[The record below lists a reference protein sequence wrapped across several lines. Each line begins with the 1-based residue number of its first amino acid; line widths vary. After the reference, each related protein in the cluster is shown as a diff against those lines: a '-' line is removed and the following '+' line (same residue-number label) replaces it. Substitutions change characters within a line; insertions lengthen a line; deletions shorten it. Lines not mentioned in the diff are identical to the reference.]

1 VVLAPDGEAQ
11 RAEQDQ
17 ASDGQG
23 ETQHEQRGEH
33 LGSPPGRGGGE
44 QQRESKDSGRPAGEP
59 GGAAAVAGGA
69 LVVASPGDPGEALA
83 AVAVWFVV
91 AGTARAGVPPGGD

>member
-17 ASDGQG
+17 ASDSQGQT
-23 ETQHEQRGEH
+23 EHEERSEH

-44 QQRESKDSGRPAGEP
+44 QERESKDSGGPAGVT
-59 GGAAAVAGGA
+59 GRAAVVPGRVA
-69 LVVASPGDPGEALA
+69 VVASPGDPGEALA
-83 AVAVWFVV
+83 AVAVRFVV
-91 AGTARAGVPPGGD
+91 AGTARAGVPPGGH